1 MQSQLDLNRWNSRS
15 FALHLKG
22 DLDGDGKVNMKDW
35 NRVYAHINK
44 TELLTEYA
52 LQCGDVN
59 GDGTVNM
66 KDWKRIYDH
75 INKTELLW

>member
-1 MQSQLDLNRWNSRS
+1 MQSRLDLNRWTAGGSS
-15 FALHLKG
+15 SEG
-22 DLDGDGKVNMKDW
+22 DLDGDGKINMKDW

>member
-1 MQSQLDLNRWNSRS
+1 
-15 FALHLKG
+15 
-22 DLDGDGKVNMKDW
+22 MKDW
-35 NRVYAHINK
+35 NSVYAHINK

-75 INKTELLW
+75 INKTEILW